1 MKDYHISKHNSFYTI
16 GLNYKKADAEARGK
30 FSLDDVAVK
39 KLLIE
44 AKIQGIDG
52 LLVTSTCN
60 RTELHGF
67 AQHPFQLIKLLC
79 DHSNGT
85 VEAFQEVA
93 YIYKT
98 RKPSSTY
105 FV

>member
-1 MKDYHISKHNSFYTI
+1 MQQYHISKHNSFYVV
-16 GLNYKKADAEARGK
+16 GLSYKKADAEVRGK
-30 FSLDDVAVK
+30 FSLDDATK
-39 KLLIE
+39 DKLLQQ
-44 AKIQGIDG
+44 AANAGFDG

-79 DHSNGT
+79 DNTEGT

-93 YIYKT
+93 Y
-98 RKPSSTY
+98 
-105 FV
+105 V